1 MNIEIYLQLR
11 IKKSLRDS
19 RQKIRKE
26 NSLFLRFISMFFYRV
41 VAIKV
46 IQIEISPMYDS
57 SPIMFGVNI
66 STDFCDANNAWKK
79 TVLQYLNLTRFKN
92 KFCWIIKII
101 TKDVQSNWS
110 LNFFA
115 TYSSSLTFQHNY
127 FNYSRKLFSDMYLS
141 KFLDTLAK
149 LFFFMS
155 KCSSAVIQM
164 FPRFHIYVIYWRVA
178 HSFHQIKNSTK

>member
-19 RQKIRKE
+19 RQKIRKD
-26 NSLFLRFISMFFYRV
+26 SLFLRFISVFFYRV

-66 STDFCDANNAWKK
+66 STGFCDANNAWKK
-79 TVLQYLNLTRFKN
+79 NSFAISKFNYRFKN

-110 LNFFA
+110 LIFFA

-149 LFFFMS
+149 LFFFS
-155 KCSSAVIQM
+155 WVNVHLQWYRC
-164 FPRFHIYVIYWRVA
+164 FRDFT
-178 HSFHQIKNSTK
+178 FT